1 MVSMDVGVMESG
13 EKEYD
18 MQTLC
23 WLSTLNPY
31 PQMGHQSPS
40 GAQGLLIF
48 LNVCVFCL
56 HVYVCILYLGL
67 VPTRVGRYW
76 NHWNY
81 IGFWSQN

>member
-13 EKEYD
+13 ECD
-18 MQTLC
+18 MQTLW

-31 PQMGHQSPS
+31 PQMEHQSPL

-48 LNVCVFCL
+48 LNICVFCL
-56 HVYVCILYLGL
+56 HVYICILYLCL
-67 VPTRVGRYW
+67 VPARVGRRCW

-81 IGFWSQN
+81 IGVWSQN